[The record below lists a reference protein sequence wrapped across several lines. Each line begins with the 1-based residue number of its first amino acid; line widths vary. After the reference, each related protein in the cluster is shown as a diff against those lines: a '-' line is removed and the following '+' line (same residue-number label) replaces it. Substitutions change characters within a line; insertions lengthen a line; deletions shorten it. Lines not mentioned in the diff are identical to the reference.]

1 MVYHNYLHSALLEL
15 HVRLALKVI
24 ARCQLKIPI
33 CQMEQQM
40 LVIQLTFNLHLE
52 QMWVDLQPLLTK
64 LLVQ

>member
-1 MVYHNYLHSALLEL
+1 
-15 HVRLALKVI
+15 
-24 ARCQLKIPI
+24 
-33 CQMEQQM
+33 MEQQM